1 MTKRNHSLRGYRG
14 LASWASWAS
23 FALLLAAMPVQS
35 ETKDYTDVPL
45 AELVELDIY
54 APSSC
59 RLLLL

>member
-1 MTKRNHSLRGYRG
+1 MTKRFHSLRGHRG
-14 LASWASWAS
+14 RASLA
-23 FALLLAAMPVQS
+23 FLLAVMPVQS

-45 AELVELDIY
+45 SELVELDIY